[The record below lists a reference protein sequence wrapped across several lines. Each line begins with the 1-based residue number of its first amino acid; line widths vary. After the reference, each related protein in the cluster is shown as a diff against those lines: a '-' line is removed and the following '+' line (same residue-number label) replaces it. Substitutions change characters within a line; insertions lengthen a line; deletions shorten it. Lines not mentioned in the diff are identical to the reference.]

1 MVSVSKGEYRYGF
14 NGKETDNETGLQDY
28 GERIYN
34 SSIAKFLSA
43 DPLIVKG
50 KQYPWYSPY
59 HFAGNKPI
67 HCIDLDGLEE
77 YCVVSW
83 YNTELSR
90 GVTLITLVKVDG
102 PLIVKYYKREWS
114 NNNIPNQGVTLIK
127 EGFTDT
133 YQGES
138 REANPWRTEREKERA
153 NQLIHTNISAVSF
166 SDPNDPTILPIPSP
180 PPPTIPFNG
189 RIMRRGE
196 SLNISNQT
204 IGWVSTSPISGGTD
218 ASAKSGTLTKEG
230 KRTLNKL
237 AASINSM
244 EDISKVTITSN
255 FTVGTG
261 VTNDEFNFANI
272 SNKQVNKAA
281 VDYLKSKLT
290 NREIEVTGNST
301 TTKSDT
307 NRDNSTAVK
316 VE

>member
-1 MVSVSKGEYRYGF
+1 
-14 NGKETDNETGLQDY
+14 
-28 GERIYN
+28 
-34 SSIAKFLSA
+34 
-43 DPLIVKG
+43 
-50 KQYPWYSPY
+50 
-59 HFAGNKPI
+59 
-67 HCIDLDGLEE
+67 
-77 YCVVSW
+77 
-83 YNTELSR
+83 
-90 GVTLITLVKVDG
+90 
-102 PLIVKYYKREWS
+102 
-114 NNNIPNQGVTLIK
+114 
-127 EGFTDT
+127 
-133 YQGES
+133 
-138 REANPWRTEREKERA
+138 
-153 NQLIHTNISAVSF
+153 
-166 SDPNDPTILPIPSP
+166 
-180 PPPTIPFNG
+180 
-189 RIMRRGE
+189 MRRGE